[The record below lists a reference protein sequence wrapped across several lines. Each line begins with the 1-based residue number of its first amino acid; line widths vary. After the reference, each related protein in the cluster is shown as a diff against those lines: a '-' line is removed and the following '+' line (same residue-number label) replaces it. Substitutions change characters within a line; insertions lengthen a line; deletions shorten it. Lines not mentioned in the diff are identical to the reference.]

1 MWSGVSLSCECGVF
15 GVSVSCACR
24 VELVCHVNVE
34 CLELASVSCDIGCL
48 ELASVS
54 CACRV
59 ELLCY
64 VNVE

>member
-34 CLELASVSCDIGCL
+34 WSKFVM
-48 ELASVS
+48 
-54 CACRV
+54 
-59 ELLCY
+59 
-64 VNVE
+64 